1 MLVAYPH
8 GKAITACFFFFL
20 ILKVIKLNLFGDT
33 TFEIPTHN
41 DKC

>member
-8 GKAITACFFFFL
+8 GKAITVCFFFL

-33 TFEIPTHN
+33 AFEIPTHKN